1 MEIIQNNSLSDLI
14 YLFLDGEADSTQ
26 QDLLF
31 KNLADNPELQSEFQ
45 DAVTLNKSL
54 SADSKNLVPSNELTH
69 NLFVKAGFE
78 SGAAGSGVTG
88 IVSETTRNTVLSGII
103 GKIKSSIIPASIG
116 SVITAALLT
125 TGMYLLDIDFHS
137 DGRAAVNQGGTQRQ
151 AVTQN
156 ENTIPVVKSESVH
169 GVDKSNQLSNVIR
182 RRAVPVFSEN
192 IQTTPENNVE
202 TVTENT
208 LETTENIPVIFIP
221 DIQPSDLVQMND
233 KPELSYR
240 NNDFIHLNTPPS
252 VGFGDLSIPTKLNVL
267 RKLNDNNYIGFSGG
281 NEILRMYEVV
291 EDSNGINFLNQPNM
305 AWGGIIYRG
314 LSDKIEILGNLQ
326 LIFDC
331 AVGFSKLGY
340 LVKPVAGLYY
350 NPENSFTLG
359 LGIEGT
365 GLLFYNTRSDTKGTG
380 KIALVYS
387 FGYNF

>member
-1 MEIIQNNSLSDLI
+1 M
-14 YLFLDGEADSTQ
+14 
-26 QDLLF
+26 
-31 KNLADNPELQSEFQ
+31 
-45 DAVTLNKSL
+45 
-54 SADSKNLVPSNELTH
+54 
-69 NLFVKAGFE
+69 
-78 SGAAGSGVTG
+78 
-88 IVSETTRNTVLSGII
+88 
-103 GKIKSSIIPASIG
+103 
-116 SVITAALLT
+116 
-125 TGMYLLDIDFHS
+125 
-137 DGRAAVNQGGTQRQ
+137 
-151 AVTQN
+151 
-156 ENTIPVVKSESVH
+156 KSESVH

-267 RKLNDNNYIGFSGG
+267 VEVKGINNLAYMHQSNMSESKVFLNNAALNVFRKLNDNNYIGFSGG